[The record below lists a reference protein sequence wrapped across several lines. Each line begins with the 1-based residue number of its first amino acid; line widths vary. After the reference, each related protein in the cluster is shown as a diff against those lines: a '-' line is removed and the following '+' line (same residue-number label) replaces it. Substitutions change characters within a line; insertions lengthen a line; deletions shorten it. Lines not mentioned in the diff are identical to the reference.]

1 MQRSWLYR
9 HLKPEI
15 ENIFNKFTKNRD
27 AVLFEYQ
34 QLWEKEKL
42 IEYCGFK
49 KFHPHDKQSVIRMAY
64 TSPMDRVNIKQQ
76 LKTISKS
83 FIDVF
88 NGIQKMFS

>member
-1 MQRSWLYR
+1 
-9 HLKPEI
+9 
-15 ENIFNKFTKNRD
+15 
-27 AVLFEYQ
+27 
-34 QLWEKEKL
+34 
-42 IEYCGFK
+42 
-49 KFHPHDKQSVIRMAY
+49 MAY